1 MLMQPAMVERDLMI
15 EASDVEG
22 CREELLLS
30 GATWRIM
37 GTCAW
42 SAGPDVD
49 TCALLPDAD
58 VCSLAEACWAAAS
71 WRGLT

>member
-22 CREELLLS
+22 CREGLLLS

-37 GTCAW
+37 GT
-42 SAGPDVD
+42 SA
-49 TCALLPDAD
+49 
-58 VCSLAEACWAAAS
+58 
-71 WRGLT
+71 